1 MVQYVPRA
9 VASDSRCP
17 RFEISHWQKKYI
29 ERLLS
34 TTLTKTKLRKMRPG
48 MAHKKLFKLLKVK
61 FRLSVLV
68 EENDATANQ
77 NAGNFLYRLVP

>member
-1 MVQYVPRA
+1 
-9 VASDSRCP
+9 
-17 RFEISHWQKKYI
+17 
-29 ERLLS
+29 
-34 TTLTKTKLRKMRPG
+34 
-48 MAHKKLFKLLKVK
+48 MAHKKLFKILKVK